1 MPGAQLQL
9 AAYGAQDVY
18 LTGNPQM
25 TNFMAIYKRHTNF
38 AMETIEQ
45 LFVGEATFGKKV
57 FCTLERSGDLVGSIY
72 VNIKL
77 PNLYKTFCV
86 NDKYEPL
93 QILGWI
99 NKIGHAIIDTY
110 DIEIGGNKI
119 DKQYGLWLEIWSEL
133 TVPCCKKDAYN
144 MITGRNE
151 FNNTIHNQGEMN
163 LRIPLR
169 FWFNNN
175 IGLALPLIALQYHQV
190 KINISFKKFED
201 VFTKISHIPM
211 DKYLLKCKN
220 IKFLNAWLDVE
231 YYFLDDEERKIFA
244 QNEHRYLIEQ
254 LQINTFSFRPN
265 IGNYK
270 ETDDDNIIKIISTF
284 YPTLD
289 FNHPVKE
296 LIWVLQRKVIL
307 EDNDWF
313 NFSISTNP
321 DDLDL
326 NVDEFQ
332 GDILESATLQLE
344 GNERF
349 SKKDAHYFRIIQ
361 PMQHHTNVPD
371 NYIYVYS
378 FALKPESHQPSGTCN
393 FSRIDKANLL
403 LNLKTII
410 NTYYSVEENTYDNEI
425 SLTVFAKNYNILKIM
440 NGMAGVAYSN

>member
-1 MPGAQLQL
+1 
-9 AAYGAQDVY
+9 
-18 LTGNPQM
+18 
-25 TNFMAIYKRHTNF
+25 
-38 AMETIEQ
+38 
-45 LFVGEATFGKKV
+45 
-57 FCTLERSGDLVGSIY
+57 
-72 VNIKL
+72 
-77 PNLYKTFCV
+77 
-86 NDKYEPL
+86 
-93 QILGWI
+93 
-99 NKIGHAIIDTY
+99 
-110 DIEIGGNKI
+110 
-119 DKQYGLWLEIWSEL
+119 
-133 TVPCCKKDAYN
+133 

-220 IKFLNAWLDVE
+220 INFLNAWLDVE

-289 FNHPVKE
+289 FNHPVRE

-332 GDILESATLQLE
+332 GDILESATLQW
-344 GNERF
+344 GNEKIF
-349 SKKDAHYFRIIQ
+349 QKMLII
-361 PMQHHTNVPD
+361 
-371 NYIYVYS
+371 
-378 FALKPESHQPSGTCN
+378 LE
-393 FSRIDKANLL
+393 
-403 LNLKTII
+403 
-410 NTYYSVEENTYDNEI
+410 
-425 SLTVFAKNYNILKIM
+425 
-440 NGMAGVAYSN
+440 